1 MKKVH
6 SNIPFGFNAINPTKL
21 TVSNFGSKINSKSET
36 QTYTYRIPYVISVY
50 FHQSIGRYDCR

>member
-21 TVSNFGSKINSKSET
+21 TVSNFGSKKYSKSET
-36 QTYTYRIPYVISVY
+36 QTYTYSIPYVISNKLHEQY
-50 FHQSIGRYDCR
+50 ISINQ